1 MSRMN
6 PPYRADVVGS
16 FLRPKAIHDARRA
29 FAAGEITREELTKI
43 EDREILDLISKE
55 KANGL
60 RAVTDGEFRRA
71 FWHLDFLAGLGGIK
85 HIKAE
90 AWSVKFE
97 GVQPKA
103 ETVVIENRVHF
114 PENHPF
120 LEAFDRV
127 RHWQATRP
135 LSSRFLRH
143 PCSI

>member
-60 RAVTDGEFRRA
+60 RAVTDG
-71 FWHLDFLAGLGGIK
+71 
-85 HIKAE
+85 
-90 AWSVKFE
+90 
-97 GVQPKA
+97 
-103 ETVVIENRVHF
+103 
-114 PENHPF
+114 
-120 LEAFDRV
+120 
-127 RHWQATRP
+127 
-135 LSSRFLRH
+135 
-143 PCSI
+143 